1 MRLYD
6 SNWNIVSEVDFGCGP
21 LEIECP
27 LTDELDSYI
36 STHVFEAGVYY
47 VAVTCSFDWEFFG
60 CPIGPDDPAQND
72 FEYSLRRHCRTV
84 ASLSP
89 IDCTE
94 SGSSVSDELRE
105 LTFRPGVEVDFY
117 EFQPSQG
124 DLIEVDIDVTDP
136 NSFLDSVVGLFQPTG
151 PFLDGVQIVVD
162 DEAACE
168 IDTEAC
174 NDDDTAP
181 DDTPPQGFGDSY
193 LPFCASAADP
203 VFLGVSNAIDLD
215 FNGLDDDFPSDLEFI
230 KDFIGTYDM
239 TLRCS
244 RPDTDADTVTDCLDV
259 CPADAQDD
267 VDGDGICEGIG
278 FRAPKIGHRDNCPT
292 DPNPDQADP
301 DADGVGDVC
310 DVCPKMYDPN
320 QLDSDGNL
328 IGDACQC
335 GDVTGDGVTNVTDAL
350 LIARGQV
357 GSNDPNFGKCD
368 VNGDTACN
376 VTDALLI
383 ARGQVGSAPA
393 AQLCPA
399 YQGL

>member
-1 MRLYD
+1 
-6 SNWNIVSEVDFGCGP
+6 
-21 LEIECP
+21 
-27 LTDELDSYI
+27 
-36 STHVFEAGVYY
+36 
-47 VAVTCSFDWEFFG
+47 
-60 CPIGPDDPAQND
+60 
-72 FEYSLRRHCRTV
+72 
-84 ASLSP
+84 
-89 IDCTE
+89 
-94 SGSSVSDELRE
+94 
-105 LTFRPGVEVDFY
+105 
-117 EFQPSQG
+117 
-124 DLIEVDIDVTDP
+124 
-136 NSFLDSVVGLFQPTG
+136 
-151 PFLDGVQIVVD
+151 VD
-162 DEAACE
+162 DEPACE

-193 LPFCASAADP
+193 LPFCAPAADP
-203 VFLGVSNAIDLD
+203 VVLGVSNAVDLD

-267 VDGDGICEGIG
+267 VDGDGICEGVG
-278 FRAPKIGHRDNCPT
+278 FRAPKIGHLDNCPT
-292 DPNPDQADP
+292 DSNPDQADP

-393 AQLCPA
+393 DQLCPA